1 MAADQRERAGH
12 AVFAWALN
20 QVLEPTV
27 KCLVVIA
34 HPLKDSL
41 CNALA
46 THAINSLRSA
56 GHEVHIEHL
65 YDQSFA
71 PALTAAER
79 QSYYSAAFDARN
91 LAAEIDHL
99 TEAEALLLVFP
110 TWWFGLPAIL
120 KGWFDRVWAPGVAYD
135 HAVDLGAIQ
144 PRLTKLRTALAIT
157 TLGSPWWVDRFVM
170 WQPIKRQLKTA
181 LIGTCAPACK
191 FQMLSLYQ
199 SEKVSSTVFTKFC
212 QRITSV
218 LGYWK

>member
-1 MAADQRERAGH
+1 MGVES
-12 AVFAWALN
+12 WIKT
-20 QVLEPTV
+20 TV

-34 HPLKDSL
+34 HPLRNSL
-41 CNALA
+41 CQALA

-56 GHEVHIEHL
+56 GHEVQIEHL

-79 QSYYSAAFDARN
+79 QSYYTAKFDASS
-91 LAAEIDHL
+91 LATEIAHL
-99 TEAEALLLVFP
+99 TEAEALVLVFP
-110 TWWFGLPAIL
+110 TWWFGLPAML

-144 PRLTKLRTALAIT
+144 PRLSKLRYALAIT
-157 TLGSPWWVDRFVM
+157 TLGSPWWVDRLVM

-191 FQMLSLYQ
+191 FRMLSLYQ
-199 SEKVSSTVFTKFC
+199 SEKVNSTVFIKFC
-212 QRITSV
+212 DRISAALV
-218 LGYWK
+218 RWK

>member
-1 MAADQRERAGH
+1 VGVEATPADPA
-12 AVFAWALN
+12 
-20 QVLEPTV
+20 V

-46 THAINSLRSA
+46 THAIDSLRSA
-56 GHEVHIEHL
+56 GHEVLIEHL

-79 QSYYSAAFDARN
+79 QSYYSPAFDARS
-91 LAAEIDHL
+91 LASEIAHL
-99 TEAEALLLVFP
+99 TDAEALVLVFP

-135 HAVDLGAIQ
+135 HAVNLGAIQ
-144 PRLTKLRTALAIT
+144 PRLAKLRTALAVT

-199 SEKVSSTVFTKFC
+199 SEKISTAVFTKFC
-212 QRITSV
+212 RRISIS
-218 LGYWK
+218 LSRWK